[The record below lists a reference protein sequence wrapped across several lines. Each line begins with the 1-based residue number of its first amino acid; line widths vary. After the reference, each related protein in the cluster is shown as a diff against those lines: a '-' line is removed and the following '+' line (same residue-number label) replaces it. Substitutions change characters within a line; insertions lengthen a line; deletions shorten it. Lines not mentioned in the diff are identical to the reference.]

1 MNRVLL
7 VLSASRVSNSCVD
20 GALDAAGSE
29 NAELVVLFILD
40 TVMPRDVR
48 ERMSHEGFLG
58 EATSGRLLL
67 AMRRELKRQG
77 INELA
82 EVARAAEKRGIT
94 HRTELVEGEF
104 LTRALE
110 AAQTEAPTVIFV
122 AKRERAALSRLVSGS
137 QAKELKDAVPCKV
150 MIHEGG
156 DD

>member
-1 MNRVLL
+1 MKRVLL

>member
-1 MNRVLL
+1 MKRVLL

-40 TVMPRDVR
+40 TVMPRDVQ

-58 EATSGRLLL
+58 EAPSGRLLL

-104 LTRALE
+104 LMRALE
-110 AAQTEAPTVIFV
+110 AAQTEAPAVIFV
-122 AKRERAALSRLVSGS
+122 AKRERAVLSRLVSGS
-137 QAKELKDAVPCKV
+137 QAKELKDAVPCDV

>member
-20 GALDAAGSE
+20 GALDAAESE
-29 NAELVVLFILD
+29 GAELVVLFILD

-58 EATSGRLLL
+58 EAPSGRLLL
-67 AMRRELKRQG
+67 SMRRELKRQG
-77 INELA
+77 INELT
-82 EVARAAEKRGIT
+82 EVARAAERRGIT

-104 LTRALE
+104 LMRALE
-110 AAQTEAPTVIFV
+110 AAQAEAPTVIFV

-137 QAKELKDAVPCKV
+137 RAEELKDAATCDVK
-150 MIHEGG
+150 IHEGG
-156 DD
+156 DS

>member
-1 MNRVLL
+1 MKRVLL
-7 VLSASRVSNSCVD
+7 VLSASRVSNSCVG

-29 NAELVVLFILD
+29 NSELVVLFILD
-40 TVMPRDVR
+40 TVMPRDVQ

-58 EATSGRLLL
+58 EAPSGRLLL

-104 LTRALE
+104 LMRALE
-110 AAQTEAPTVIFV
+110 AAQTEAPAVIFV

-137 QAKELKDAVPCKV
+137 QAKELKDAVPCDV

>member
-1 MNRVLL
+1 MKRVLL
-7 VLSASRVSNSCVD
+7 VLSASRVSNSCVG

-29 NAELVVLFILD
+29 SAELVVLFILD
-40 TVMPRDVR
+40 TVMPRDVQ

-58 EATSGRLLL
+58 EAPSGRLLL

-104 LTRALE
+104 LMRALE
-110 AAQTEAPTVIFV
+110 AAQTEAPAVIFV
-122 AKRERAALSRLVSGS
+122 AKRERAVLSRLVSGS
-137 QAKELKDAVPCKV
+137 QAKELKDAVPCDV